1 VDDLQRFLALLKA
14 GPDDA
19 NDVFNP
25 WRDTD
30 ERDLPPRREMPQRRL
45 DNLREY
51 LEARRRSA
59 RVILMGEAPSHRGG
73 RFTGIPFCSEVEL
86 LQKSNVVARKALRL
100 TSVDCAEKPQ
110 RERSAAVVWG
120 ELEQHGVANKVVL
133 WNTFPWHPRGA
144 GSAASNRKPRPAEV
158 VQGRSAYQALLACFT
173 HSLAVFAV
181 GRVAE
186 SALAQWPE
194 AQCAGC
200 LRHPAHGGEGAF
212 REHFRNLVLPHL

>member
-1 VDDLQRFLALLKA
+1 MDDLQKFLALLQE
-14 GPDDA
+14 GPEDTDG
-19 NDVFNP
+19 VFNP

-30 ERDLPPRREMPQRRL
+30 DRDGKPRREMPLRRL
-45 DNLREY
+45 ENLREY

-86 LQKSNVVARKALRL
+86 LSKAALVAKKPLKA
-100 TSVDCAEKPQ
+100 TSVDAAEKPQ

-120 ELEQHGVANKVVL
+120 ELEQHGCAHRVVL

-144 GSAASNRKPRPAEV
+144 GSAASNRKPRPSEV
-158 VQGRSAYQALLACFT
+158 AQGRQAYRALLACFAFP
-173 HSLAVFAV
+173 LQVFAV

-186 SALAQWPE
+186 SALALWPD
-194 AQCAGC
+194 AQCSGC